1 MLLVNDSGSAGGY
14 VRTDTWLADIAF
26 KAFTGIRFKVPC
38 PPDHLDFGIANYQA
52 DVTAL
57 VVFSVNVVIP
67 AGTSGP
73 ASQAADTHC
82 GRSESDF

>member
-1 MLLVNDSGSAGGY
+1 MLLIMGEY
-14 VRTDTWLADIAF
+14 VRKDIWLGDIAV
-26 KAFTGIRFKVPC
+26 KTFTGIRLKVPC

-52 DVTAL
+52 DVTVL

-73 ASQAADTHC
+73 AAQAADTHC
-82 GRSESDF
+82 GRSESDW